1 MATKAVSVRIPE
13 AKLRRLMRKRR
24 MKSRSALIKALVD
37 EENERIRS
45 HEVHQRIFGSERR
58 IEFDDRLLRH

>member
-13 AKLRRLMRKRR
+13 TKLLRVMRKRR

-37 EENERIRS
+37 EEDERIRS
-45 HEVHQRIFGSERR
+45 HQVHRRIFGSGRR
-58 IEFDDRLLRH
+58 IEFDDRVL

>member
-13 AKLRRLMRKRR
+13 AKLRRVMRKRG

-37 EENERIRS
+37 EEDERIQS
-45 HEVHQRIFGSERR
+45 HRLHERIVGAAGRVD
-58 IEFDDRLLRH
+58 FDDRLL